1 MVIKNDLT
9 EGPLLSRMMT
19 FAIPYLAA
27 CFLQTF
33 YGMADLF
40 ITGQYYGAAPVTGVA
55 IGSQVMHMVIVII
68 AGLTTGTTVCI
79 ARAMGEKDDKG
90 SYRLMGS
97 STLLFLPASFILTF
111 ILIFSIPSIL
121 TVLQTP
127 LEAWEE
133 TTKYL
138 YICFAG
144 IPFIIIYNVLSGI
157 LRGAGNTKAPMIFIA
172 IAGLFNIS
180 LDYILIGHYHMAAA
194 GAAWGTLI
202 SEAVSVILALGY
214 MYRNLMPLGLTL
226 EDFKPLK
233 SDIHDILSIG
243 LPISCQDGL
252 IQISFLAITAIANGL
267 GVEAAAAVGIVEKI
281 ISFLFLVPSAMMA
294 TVSATAAQNA
304 GARNHNRGRK
314 ALYYGI
320 SICIAFGI
328 LCIIL
333 VHFKAAEIMALFVPG
348 EENVIRMGDDY
359 LQSYVIDCAVAGVHF
374 CFSGYF
380 AAYRKAIFS
389 FIHNVI
395 SIFAVRLPGT
405 YLASVMFADPLWPM
419 GMAAPAGSLLSVL
432 ICIFLYKKYIHER

>member
-55 IGSQVMHMVIVII
+55 VGSQVMHMVIVII
-68 AGLTTGTTVCI
+68 AGLTTGTTVCV
-79 ARAMGEKDDKG
+79 ARALGEKDDRG

-97 STLLFLPASFILTF
+97 STLLFLPAAFLLTLV
-111 ILIFSIPSIL
+111 LIFSMPFILSI
-121 TVLQTP
+121 LQTP
-127 LEAWEE
+127 VEAREE

-138 YICFAG
+138 YICFTG
-144 IPFIIIYNVLSGI
+144 IPFIVIYNVLSSI
-157 LRGAGNTKAPMIFIA
+157 LRGLGNTKAPMIFIA

-202 SEAVSVILALGY
+202 SEAVSVILALSY

-226 EDFKPLK
+226 ENFKPLRT
-233 SDIHDILSIG
+233 DIQNILSIG

-267 GVEAAAAVGIVEKI
+267 GVESAAAVGIVEKI
-281 ISFLFLVPSAMMA
+281 ISFLFLVPSAIMA
-294 TVSATAAQNA
+294 TVSATVAQNA
-304 GARNHNRGRK
+304 GAGNHDRSRK

-320 SICIAFGI
+320 SICIAFG
-328 LCIIL
+328 LFCIIL
-333 VHFKAAEIMALFVPG
+333 VHYKAAEIMALFVPG
-348 EENVIRMGDDY
+348 EDNVVRMGDDY

-405 YLASVMFADPLWPM
+405 YLASVMFTAPLWPM

-432 ICIFLYKKYIHER
+432 ICIFLYKKYIHE

>member
-90 SYRLMGS
+90 PYRLMGS

-144 IPFIIIYNVLSGI
+144 IPFIIIYDVLSGI